1 MQFEVPQF
9 IEIEDKIFGP
19 LTWRQFL
26 YVGGGGL
33 LAAVLFLTT
42 PFIIFVITGLPI
54 GALAFALAFYPV
66 NNRPF
71 SDLLEAIWQFFSR
84 ARVYHWQR
92 KQNIV
97 YKDTPS
103 TQHEYRNPS
112 LSDTLMGKKDIASLA
127 RRLELDAM
135 QKK

>member
-33 LAAVLFLTT
+33 MAVVLFLTT
-42 PFIIFVITGLPI
+42 PFFVFFLIGLPI
-54 GALAFALAFYPV
+54 GIVAFLLAV

-71 SDLLEAIWQFFSR
+71 SHLLEAMWSFLTR
-84 ARVYHWQR
+84 TRVYHWQR
-92 KQNIV
+92 KQEVV
-97 YKDTPS
+97 YKDATPTYDNQS
-103 TQHEYRNPS
+103 NPS
-112 LSDTLMGKKDIASLA
+112 LNDTLMGKKDIASLA
-127 RRLELDAM
+127 RRLELDAL

>member
-33 LAAVLFLTT
+33 MTVVLFLTT
-42 PFIIFVITGLPI
+42 PFILFLILGVPI

-71 SDLLEAIWQFFSR
+71 SHLLEAMWNFFSR
-84 ARVYHWQR
+84 TREYHWQR
-92 KQNIV
+92 KQEIV
-97 YKDTPS
+97 YKDAAPIAAATN
-103 TQHEYRNPS
+103 H
-112 LSDTLMGKKDIASLA
+112 LSDNLMAKKDIASLA

>member
-9 IEIEDKIFGP
+9 IEIEEKIFGP

-33 LAAVLFLTT
+33 MAVVLFLTT
-42 PFIIFVITGLPI
+42 PIIVFLIIGLPI
-54 GALAFALAFYPV
+54 GIVAFLLAFYPV

-71 SDLLEAIWQFFSR
+71 SHLLEAMWTFLTRS
-84 ARVYHWQR
+84 RVYHWQR
-92 KQNIV
+92 KQEVV
-97 YKDTPS
+97 YKDAQPVYDGS
-103 TQHEYRNPS
+103 DNAA

>member
-33 LAAVLFLTT
+33 MAAVIFLTM
-42 PFIIFVITGLPI
+42 PLIVFIILGVPI

-71 SDLLEAIWQFFSR
+71 SHLLEAIWTFFSR
-84 ARVYHWQR
+84 TRVYHWQR
-92 KQNIV
+92 KQEVV
-97 YKDTPS
+97 YKDALTVES
-103 TQHEYRNPS
+103 TIENPA
-112 LSDTLMGKKDIASLA
+112 LGDTLMGKKDIASLA